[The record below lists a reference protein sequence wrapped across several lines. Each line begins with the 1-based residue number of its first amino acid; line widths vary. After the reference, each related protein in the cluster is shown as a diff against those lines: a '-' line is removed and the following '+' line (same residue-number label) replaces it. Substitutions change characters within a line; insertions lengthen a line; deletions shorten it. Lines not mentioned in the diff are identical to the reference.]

1 MTSAIVIVFVL
12 IAVALVLFTV
22 EVIPAEMVAL
32 GLLLAF
38 VMTGILTP
46 EQAFAGFASDTVM
59 MILGLLIM
67 TSAIARTG
75 VMSGVARWLQIATK
89 GHKLLFISLLL
100 GSVTALSSF
109 MSNTAVT
116 ALFVPVVIAVTRR
129 LGVPVHSML
138 LPVAFAS
145 ILAGSVTLIGT
156 STNLVVSGLMQS
168 SGQAPLDMFEMS
180 PVGLVL
186 VLLGVPYL
194 IFLAPRLLP
203 SRSREASIE
212 EVIRAG
218 HYLTEVRLQKESP
231 LVGKTLREAR
241 FGEQHDLNVLS
252 VIRENG
258 DQTSGRANTK
268 LRSGDVLLVE
278 GPHDAILK
286 VKDQSGLEIKAE
298 AKLGAVAGEDGEP
311 RSGKD
316 DDRVVEALVL
326 PRSTLLH
333 QTLKRARFRE
343 RYGVIAL
350 GIRRH
355 GENLLSKISQVPL
368 QVGDLLLL
376 QGSTNN
382 LRALEDAGAF
392 RLIGEADT
400 TRFSK
405 GRTIAACAIFVGVLA
420 LGVCKVLSLPVAALT
435 GAFLIFATRCASP
448 EETYREMEWKAIIL
462 IACMLSVGAA
472 LHTSGADAY
481 VGGLLAGWAGSVTPV
496 WILAGIFLF
505 TVALSQPMSNQAAA
519 ALVLPIAVQTAAQL
533 GLDARPFAMT
543 VAFAAGCSF
552 LTPLEPSCLM
562 VYGPGGY
569 RFKDFLIAGLPL
581 TLIVLVVTLLMV
593 PIIWPLH
600 PR

>member
-1 MTSAIVIVFVL
+1 MTSAIAIVFVL

-75 VMSGVARWLQIATK
+75 VMGGVARWLQIATK
-89 GHKLLFISLLL
+89 GRKLLFTTLLL
-100 GSVTALSSF
+100 GSVTALSSV

-116 ALFVPVVIAVTRR
+116 ALFVPVVIAVARR
-129 LGVPVHSML
+129 MGAPVHGLL

-145 ILAGSVTLIGT
+145 ILAGAMTLIGT

-168 SGQAPLDMFEMS
+168 SGQAPLDMFEMT

-186 VLLGVPYL
+186 ALLGMPYL
-194 IFLAPRLLP
+194 IFLAPRLLS
-203 SRSREASIE
+203 SRSREASME
-212 EVIRAG
+212 DVIRTSQ
-218 HYLTEVRLQKESP
+218 YLTEVRVQKASP
-231 LVGKTLREAR
+231 LVGRTLREVR
-241 FGEQHDLNVLS
+241 FGEQHDLNVLR
-252 VIRENG
+252 VIRESG
-258 DQTSGRANTK
+258 EHTSGRANTR

-298 AKLGAVAGEDGEP
+298 AKLGPVTSENGES

-333 QTLKRARFRE
+333 QTLKGARFRE

-376 QGSTNN
+376 QGSTSD

-400 TRFSK
+400 SRVSK
-405 GRTIAACAIFVGVLA
+405 GRTLAACAIFIGVLA
-420 LGVCKVLSLPVAALT
+420 LGVFKVLSLPVAALT

-448 EETYREMEWKAIIL
+448 EETYREIEWKAIIL

-496 WILAGIFLF
+496 WILAGIFVF

-519 ALVLPIAVQTAAQL
+519 ALVLPIAIQTAAQL

-569 RFKDFLIAGLPL
+569 RFRDFLIAGLPL
-581 TLIVLVVTLLMV
+581 TLLVMVVTLLLV
-593 PIIWPLH
+593 PVIWPLQ

>member
-1 MTSAIVIVFVL
+1 MSSSIVIVFGL
-12 IAVALVLFTV
+12 IAVALIFFTI
-22 EVIPAEMVAL
+22 EVIPAEIVAL

-75 VMSGVARWLQIATK
+75 VMSNIARWLQMATK
-89 GHKLLFISLLL
+89 GRQLLFVILLL
-100 GSVTALSSF
+100 CSVTAMSSF

-129 LGVPVHSML
+129 IGLPPHQIL

-145 ILAGSVTLIGT
+145 ILAGSMTLIGT
-156 STNLVVSGLMQS
+156 STNMVVSGLMQS
-168 SGQAPLDMFEMS
+168 SGQAPMDMFEMS
-180 PVGLVL
+180 PVGIVL
-186 VLLGVPYL
+186 VLLGLPYL
-194 IFLAPRLLP
+194 IFLAPRLIP
-203 SRSREASIE
+203 GRQREASME
-212 EVIRAG
+212 EVIRTG
-218 HYLTEVRLQKESP
+218 HYLTEVLVLKDSP
-231 LVGKTLREAR
+231 IAGKTLREAR
-241 FGEQHDLNVLS
+241 FGEQHDLTVLS
-252 VIRENG
+252 VIRDG
-258 DQTSGRANTK
+258 GTQVSGRASTK
-268 LRSGDVLLVE
+268 IRDGDILLVE

-286 VKDQSGLEIKAE
+286 VKDQAGLEIKAE
-298 AKLGAVAGEDGEP
+298 AKLGAPLEGPNGTSA
-311 RSGKD
+311 RD
-316 DDRVVEALVL
+316 DERVVEALVL
-326 PRSTLLH
+326 PRSTLLQ
-333 QTLKRARFRE
+333 QTLKGARFRE

-355 GENLLSKISQVPL
+355 GENLLRKISQVPL

-376 QGSTNN
+376 QGSAND

-400 TRFSK
+400 TRFS
-405 GRTIAACAIFVGVLA
+405 RTRAIIACSIFVGVLT
-420 LGVCKVLSLPVAALT
+420 LGVLKVLSLPVAALT
-435 GAFLIFATRCASP
+435 GAFLIFATRCATP
-448 EETYREMEWKAIIL
+448 EETYRDMEWKAIIL

-472 LHTSGADAY
+472 LHLSGADAY
-481 VGGLLAGWAGSVTPV
+481 VGGLLAQWSGSVTPI
-496 WILAGIFLF
+496 WILAGLF
-505 TVALSQPMSNQAAA
+505 VLTVGLSQPMSNQAAA
-519 ALVLPIAVQTAAQL
+519 ALVLPIAIETAGQL

-581 TLIVLVVTLLMV
+581 TLIVMVVTLVMV
-593 PIIWPLH
+593 PLIWPLH
-600 PR
+600 AR

>member
-1 MTSAIVIVFVL
+1 MTPAIVIVFVL

-75 VMSGVARWLQIATK
+75 VMGGVARWLQIATK
-89 GHKLLFISLLL
+89 GRKLLFTSLLL

-116 ALFVPVVIAVTRR
+116 ALFVPVVIAVSRR
-129 LGVPVHSML
+129 MGLPVHSIL

-145 ILAGSVTLIGT
+145 ILAGSMTLIGT
-156 STNLVVSGLMQS
+156 STNLVVSGLMQT
-168 SGQAPLDMFEMS
+168 GGLAPLDMFEMT

-203 SRSREASIE
+203 SRSRETTME

-218 HYLTEVRLQKESP
+218 HYLTEVRVQKESL

-252 VIRENG
+252 VIRESG
-258 DQTSGRANTK
+258 EQTTGRANTK
-268 LRSGDVLLVE
+268 LRAGDVLLVE

-298 AKLGAVAGEDGEP
+298 AKLGAVAPENESP
-311 RSGKD
+311 LTKD

-333 QTLKRARFRE
+333 QTLKQARFRE

-368 QVGDLLLL
+368 KVGDLLLL
-376 QGSTNN
+376 QGSTSD

-400 TRFSK
+400 SRFSK
-405 GRTIAACAIFVGVLA
+405 ARTLAACAIFVGVLA
-420 LGVCKVLSLPVAALT
+420 LGVFKVLSLPVAALT

-496 WILAGIFLF
+496 WILAGIFVF

-519 ALVLPIAVQTAAQL
+519 ALVLPIALQTATQL

-581 TLIVLVVTLLMV
+581 TLIVMVVTLVMV
-593 PIIWPLH
+593 PVIWPLH